1 MRSKEVEEAI
11 ETTKRIRTGLMNF
24 NELLDNNNVVINGI
38 DKVLA
43 YIEELEKMIPT
54 PSNEVPVEYQTS
66 IYVDKRDAVMKSEII
81 DKIKE
86 LEEYQKQVESRMKE
100 KYSERDTLLQVI
112 GGIYYLKEI
121 IGE

>member
-1 MRSKEVEEAI
+1 MRSKEVENAI
-11 ETTKRIRTGLMNF
+11 K
-24 NELLDNNNVVINGI
+24 ELTEITDLSKEEIQNGDEITAILDAI
-38 DKVLA
+38 DLKSLNTVLA
-43 YIEELEKMIPT
+43 YIEELEENNKDYDLIMNRQYEHLKN
-54 PSNEVPVEYQTS
+54 S
-66 IYVDKRDAVMKSEII
+66 VDKQVIR

-112 GGIYYLKEI
+112 GGIYYLKSI